1 MESLLRVSN
10 LSVAYTGERIKE
22 ALKSVSFKL
31 HKGEILGIVGESG
44 SGKTTLASSILNIL
58 PPDARKEGEVIFE
71 GRNILEMSDEELR
84 NIRGNRISIVFQ
96 EPAASFNPVL
106 TIGYHFS
113 EFMNK
118 ISVFNKNGNKDKI
131 IDNLLRKSG
140 IHDTKRVLN
149 SYPHQLSGGQLQRA
163 MIALAISSNPDI
175 LIADEPTSSLD
186 VTVES
191 QIINLLLELRKEFG
205 FTILFITH
213 NLGLIKVLCDRVIF
227 LYRGE
232 VKEITDTASLFLHPQ
247 QEKTKLFINDYL
259 RLTT

>member
-1 MESLLRVSN
+1 MKPLLSVNN
-10 LSVAYTGERIKE
+10 LSVAYAGGRIKE
-22 ALKSVSFKL
+22 ALKNASFKL
-31 HKGEILGIVGESG
+31 YKGEILGIVGESG

-58 PPDARKEGEVIFE
+58 PSGTRKEGEVIFE
-71 GRNILEMSDEELR
+71 GRNILKMNDKELR

-106 TIGYHFS
+106 TVGYHFL
-113 EFMNK
+113 EFMGKNSAMNK
-118 ISVFNKNGNKDKI
+118 RENKGRI
-131 IDNLLRKSG
+131 IEDLLRKSG
-140 IHDTKRVLN
+140 IYDTKRVLK
-149 SYPHQLSGGQLQRA
+149 SYPHELSGGQLQRA

-191 QIINLLLELRKEFG
+191 QIVNLLLGLRKELG

-213 NLGLIKVLCDRVIF
+213 NLGLVKVLCNRVVF

-232 VKEITDTASLFLHPQ
+232 VKEITDTKSLFLRPKH
-247 QEKTKLFINDYL
+247 ESTKVFINDYL
-259 RLTT
+259 RLVS